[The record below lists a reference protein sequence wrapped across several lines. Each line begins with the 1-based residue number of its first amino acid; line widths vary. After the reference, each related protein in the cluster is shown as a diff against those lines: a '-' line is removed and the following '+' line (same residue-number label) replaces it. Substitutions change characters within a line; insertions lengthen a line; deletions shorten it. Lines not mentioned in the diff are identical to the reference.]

1 MCIEIPSIA
10 ATHLLIGLFVF
21 VAGDGHHVRPIGWL
35 HDDSGEEGTGDVEG
49 RGAVVQRALDTRTE
63 DLLGRLVAVDALLQS
78 VSRKHET

>member
-35 HDDSGEEGTGDVEG
+35 HDDSGEEGTGDMEG
-49 RGAVVQRALDTRTE
+49 RGAVVQRSTGYTHRRSAWSSCGSRRTSAKCIE
-63 DLLGRLVAVDALLQS
+63 
-78 VSRKHET
+78 ET